1 MLYIQMM
8 HIIGVVYDR
17 SDQVAQM
24 LNQLRKRVAENV
36 QAQVIPIFTDFEDL
50 VETTYFDSQQNVDE
64 IEDSIFKMYTKHLS
78 VQLQV
83 LRGLDICFNALGP
96 EYSMVEEVQHSRSK
110 EVGVKRSL
118 EDSQMH
124 DQSMTE
130 EQAPVPT
137 IFDLG
142 SESKSKNGQ
151 LFKHDLV
158 QIKRVDVMK
167 DRLLTE
173 AKIKLARQGLQV
185 SQKGIRDSEEVE
197 GVAQMLI
204 EIEEVELALEL
215 SIQFNL

>member
-1 MLYIQMM
+1 
-8 HIIGVVYDR
+8 
-17 SDQVAQM
+17 M

-36 QAQVIPIFTDFEDL
+36 QAQIIPIFSDFEDL
-50 VETTYFDSQQNVDE
+50 VETTYFDSQQNIDE

-83 LRGLDICFNALGP
+83 LRGMDTCFNALGP

-124 DQSMTE
+124 DQSMID
-130 EQAPVPT
+130 EQPPVPT

-185 SQKGIRDSEEVE
+185 SQQGIRDSEEVE